1 MHSVK
6 DTKEESIR
14 LSRELADAC
23 REIIE
28 VKFAFEI
35 LSNKLKSTEVAFA
48 QFLFDNK
55 IVPNIGD
62 AKKYVDVYV
71 SEIMNPPKQLSL
83 DFSKKKGITS
93 V

>member
-6 DTKEESIR
+6 DTREENER

-23 REIIE
+23 SEIIE
-28 VKFAFEI
+28 IQFAFKS
-35 LSNKLKSTEVAFA
+35 LLNKLRGTETAFA
-48 QFLFDNK
+48 QFLFDNNVATS
-55 IVPNIGD
+55 IDD

-71 SEIMNPPKQLSL
+71 SGIMNPPEQLSL
-83 DFSKKKGITS
+83 DFSKKKEVIS